1 MGVTR
6 ISLLVSFKRM
16 ITQKIFPPLFT
27 FAQEQHQSFLDII
40 SFSTFEIFS
49 NVSSYPTAN
58 IKMLIPSAAIF
69 PNKISPG

>member
-1 MGVTR
+1 MVQFLEVRSDFLVPNMGVTR

-27 FAQEQHQSFLDII
+27 FAQEQHQSFLDIV

-49 NVSSYPTAN
+49 NVSNYPILPPT
-58 IKMLIPSAAIF
+58 
-69 PNKISPG
+69 